1 MKGTY
6 GILTF
11 LRTLAANNNREWFHA
26 HKEEY
31 DEFKQLC
38 DKTTERFIAL
48 VAEYE
53 PRARYYSVA
62 DCTYRLYRDT
72 RFSHDKTPYKTHFGI
87 FVNPPLGKKAESM
100 GYYLHLEPG
109 NCFFTAGTG
118 WSSPKV
124 LKTLRQGI
132 YDEIDEYREIVES
145 PEFRRVL
152 PELGMDKL
160 KTAPKGFPKDWEY
173 IDYLKPRIFGAEG
186 KIDEEIFRQ
195 DDWTEKLRIYV
206 AQGQRYNRFCNYYVF
221 EALGIESD

>member
-1 MKGTY
+1 
-6 GILTF
+6 
-11 LRTLAANNNREWFHA
+11 
-26 HKEEY
+26 
-31 DEFKQLC
+31 
-38 DKTTERFIAL
+38 
-48 VAEYE
+48 
-53 PRARYYSVA
+53 
-62 DCTYRLYRDT
+62 
-72 RFSHDKTPYKTHFGI
+72 
-87 FVNPPLGKKAESM
+87 M